1 MIKIAK
7 NLLRPLN
14 TEYEE
19 KVMQL
24 TEMEKRADAGDATL
38 QFFFLAVLICWLYT
52 RKLAKKELCYTVL

>member
-24 TEMEKRADAGDATL
+24 TEMEKRADAGDATM

-52 RKLAKKELCYTVL
+52 QTS